1 MMIAIGLLALVL
13 LQLSNRRSHSR
24 IDRSDKLWLDL
35 YEHKAR
41 CEGAF
46 PFDYLSR

>member
-1 MMIAIGLLALVL
+1 MMVAIGIGAVVVVYLA
-13 LQLSNRRSHSR
+13 NRRAHSR
-24 IDRSDKLWLDL
+24 LNRAERMGLAT